1 MLFVINQE
9 VYSLKGNKNIH
20 IMKQLIFTFIAL
32 FSIVAFSQ
40 NIEKDLGE
48 FSQLKTFD
56 GLSVE
61 LVKSSSNKVVISGVH
76 KYDVEIVNKNGLLKI
91 KFNMPKVSTLY
102 ETKIVLFYKELN
114 LIDAN
119 EGSFIFSDEVIK
131 EIDLEIKAQE
141 GAIIRLEVDAKRV
154 NSRVVSGSIITLSGK
169 AKNQDV
175 VVNSG
180 GIYKAKECI
189 TEQTKVSVSAG
200 GSAKIY
206 ATEIAKAKVKA
217 GGVIKIY
224 GHPKLADTKTVL
236 GGSITVVD

>member
-1 MLFVINQE
+1 
-9 VYSLKGNKNIH
+9 
-20 IMKQLIFTFIAL
+20 MKQFIFSL
-32 FSIVAFSQ
+32 VVAFSLISFSQ
-40 NIEKDLGE
+40 NVEKNLGE

-61 LVKSSSNKVVISGVH
+61 LVKSDNNKVVISGVH
-76 KYDVEIVNKNGLLKI
+76 KDDVEIVNKHGLLKI
-91 KFNMPKVSTLY
+91 RFNIPKASTLY

-119 EGSFIFSDEVIK
+119 EGSFVFSNEIIK
-131 EIDLEIKAQE
+131 ELDLEIKAQE

-169 AKNQDV
+169 ANNQDV
-175 VVNSG
+175 IVNSG
-180 GIYKAKECI
+180 GIYKAQECI

-224 GHPKLADTKTVL
+224 GHPKLADTKKML
-236 GGSITVVD
+236 GGSITVVE

>member
-1 MLFVINQE
+1 
-9 VYSLKGNKNIH
+9 
-20 IMKQLIFTFIAL
+20 MKQFI
-32 FSIVAFSQ
+32 FSIAVVFSLISFSQ
-40 NIEKDLGE
+40 NIEKPLGE

-61 LVKSSSNKVVISGVH
+61 LLKSEENKVVISGVH
-76 KYDVEIVNKNGLLKI
+76 KDDVQIVNKKGLLKI
-91 KFNMPKVSTLY
+91 KFNIPKASTLY

-119 EGSFIFSDEVIK
+119 EGSFVFSDEVIK
-131 EIDLEIKAQE
+131 EIDLEVKAQE
-141 GAIIRLEVDAKRV
+141 GAIIRLEVDAQRV

-169 AKNQDV
+169 TKNQDV

-180 GIYKAKECI
+180 GVYKAEECI

-224 GHPKLADTKTVL
+224 GHPKLADTKTIL
-236 GGSITVVD
+236 GGSITVEE

>member
-1 MLFVINQE
+1 
-9 VYSLKGNKNIH
+9 
-20 IMKQLIFTFIAL
+20 MKQFIFSL
-32 FSIVAFSQ
+32 VVAFSLVSFSQ
-40 NIEKDLGE
+40 NVEKELGG

-61 LVKSSSNKVVISGVH
+61 LVKSEENKVVISGVH
-76 KYDVEIVNKNGLLKI
+76 KDDVEVINKKGLLKI
-91 KFNMPKVSTLY
+91 RFNIPKASTLY
-102 ETKIVLFYKELN
+102 ETKVVLFYKELN

-119 EGSFIFSDEVIK
+119 EGSFIFSDEIIR
-131 EIDLEIKAQE
+131 ELDLEIKAQE
-141 GAIIRLEVDAKRV
+141 GAIIRLEVDAQRV

-180 GIYKAKECI
+180 GIYKAEECT

-224 GHPKLADTKTVL
+224 GHPKLADTKKVL
-236 GGSITVVD
+236 GGSITVVE

>member
-1 MLFVINQE
+1 
-9 VYSLKGNKNIH
+9 
-20 IMKQLIFTFIAL
+20 MKQFIFSL
-32 FSIVAFSQ
+32 VVVFSLVSFSQ
-40 NIEKDLGE
+40 NVEKNLGE

-61 LVKSSSNKVVISGVH
+61 LVKSDNNKVVISGVH
-76 KYDVEIVNKNGLLKI
+76 KDDVEVINKKGLLKI
-91 KFNMPKVSTLY
+91 RFNIPKASTLY

-119 EGSFIFSDEVIK
+119 EGSFIFSDEIIK
-131 EIDLEIKAQE
+131 ELDLEIKAQE

-169 AKNQDV
+169 ANNQDV
-175 VVNSG
+175 IVNSG
-180 GIYKAKECI
+180 GIYKAQECI

-224 GHPKLADTKTVL
+224 GHPKLADTKKVL
-236 GGSITVVD
+236 GGSITVVE

>member
-1 MLFVINQE
+1 
-9 VYSLKGNKNIH
+9 
-20 IMKQLIFTFIAL
+20 MKQFIFSL
-32 FSIVAFSQ
+32 VVAFSLVSFSQ
-40 NIEKDLGE
+40 NTEKELGE

-61 LVKSSSNKVVISGVH
+61 LVKSSTNKVVISGVH
-76 KYDVEIVNKNGLLKI
+76 RNDVEVVNKNGLLKI
-91 KFNMPKVSTLY
+91 RFNIPKVTTLY
-102 ETKIVLFYKELN
+102 ETKVVLFYKELN

-119 EGSFIFSDEVIK
+119 EGSFIFSDEIIK

-141 GAIIRLEVDAKRV
+141 GAIIRLEVDAQRV
-154 NSRVVSGSIITLSGK
+154 NSRVVSGSIVTLSGK

-180 GIYKAKECI
+180 GVYKAQECI
-189 TEQTKVSVSAG
+189 TEQTKVTVSAG

-224 GHPKLADTKTVL
+224 GHPKLADTKKVF
-236 GGSITVVD
+236 GGSITVVE

>member
-1 MLFVINQE
+1 MWFVINQE
-9 VYSLKGNKNIH
+9 VYSLKVNKNIH
-20 IMKQLIFTFIAL
+20 IMKQFIFAFVVL
-32 FSIVAFSQ
+32 FSVVAFSQ
-40 NIEKDLGE
+40 NVEKSLGE

-61 LVKSSSNKVVISGVH
+61 LVKAEENKIVISGVH
-76 KYDVEIVNKNGLLKI
+76 KEDVELVNKNGLLKI
-91 KFNMPKVSTLY
+91 RFNMPKTSTVY
-102 ETKIVLFYKELN
+102 ETKVVLFYKELN

-119 EGSFIFSDEVIK
+119 EGSFIFSDEVMK

-154 NSRVVSGSIITLSGK
+154 NSRVVSGSVITLSGN

-180 GIYKAKECI
+180 GVYKGQECI

-200 GSAKIY
+200 GVAEIY

-236 GGSITVVD
+236 GGSITMME

>member
-1 MLFVINQE
+1 
-9 VYSLKGNKNIH
+9 
-20 IMKQLIFTFIAL
+20 MKQFIFSL
-32 FSIVAFSQ
+32 VVAFSLVSFSQ
-40 NIEKDLGE
+40 NVEKKLGE

-61 LVKSSSNKVVISGVH
+61 LVKSDNNKVVISGVH
-76 KYDVEIVNKNGLLKI
+76 KDDVEVINKKGLLKI
-91 KFNMPKVSTLY
+91 RFNIPKASTLY

-119 EGSFIFSDEVIK
+119 EGSFIFSDEIIK
-131 EIDLEIKAQE
+131 ELDLEIKAQE
-141 GAIIRLEVDAKRV
+141 GAIIRLEVDAKRI

-169 AKNQDV
+169 ANNQDV
-175 VVNSG
+175 IVNSG
-180 GIYKAKECI
+180 GIYKAQECI

-224 GHPKLADTKTVL
+224 GHPKLADTKKVL

>member
-1 MLFVINQE
+1 
-9 VYSLKGNKNIH
+9 
-20 IMKQLIFTFIAL
+20 MKQFI
-32 FSIVAFSQ
+32 FSIAVVFSLISFSQ
-40 NIEKDLGE
+40 NIEKSLGE

-61 LVKSSSNKVVISGVH
+61 LLKSEENKVVISGVH
-76 KYDVEIVNKNGLLKI
+76 KDDVQIVNKKGLLKI
-91 KFNMPKVSTLY
+91 KFNIPKASTLY

-119 EGSFIFSDEVIK
+119 EGSFVFSDEVIK
-131 EIDLEIKAQE
+131 EIDLEVKAQE
-141 GAIIRLEVDAKRV
+141 GAIIRLEVDAQRV

-180 GIYKAKECI
+180 GVYKAEECI

-224 GHPKLADTKTVL
+224 GHPKLADTKTIL
-236 GGSITVVD
+236 GGSITVVK

>member
-1 MLFVINQE
+1 
-9 VYSLKGNKNIH
+9 
-20 IMKQLIFTFIAL
+20 MKQFIFSLVVA
-32 FSIVAFSQ
+32 FSLTSFSQ

-61 LVKSSSNKVVISGVH
+61 LVKSDNNKMVISGVH
-76 KYDVEIVNKNGLLKI
+76 KDDVEIVNKKGLLKI
-91 KFNMPKVSTLY
+91 RFNLPKTTTVY
-102 ETKIVLFYKELN
+102 ETKVVLFYKGLN

-119 EGSFIFSDEVIK
+119 EGSFIFSEGIIK
-131 EIDLEIKAQE
+131 GIDLEIKAQE
-141 GAIIRLEVDAKRV
+141 GAIIRLEVDAQRV
-154 NSRVVSGSIITLSGK
+154 NSRVVSGSIITLSGN
-169 AKNQDV
+169 ANNQDV

-180 GIYKAKECI
+180 GVYKAQECI
-189 TEQTKVSVSAG
+189 TKQTKISVSAG

-217 GGVIKIY
+217 GGNIAIY
-224 GHPKLADTKTVL
+224 GHPKLADTRTVL

>member
-1 MLFVINQE
+1 
-9 VYSLKGNKNIH
+9 
-20 IMKQLIFTFIAL
+20 MKQFI
-32 FSIVAFSQ
+32 FSIVVVFSLVSFSQ
-40 NIEKDLGE
+40 NIEKDLGQ

-61 LVKSSSNKVVISGVH
+61 LVKSDKNKAVISGVH
-76 KYDVEIVNKNGLLKI
+76 KDDVEIINKNGLLKI
-91 KFNMPKVSTLY
+91 RFNLPKASTLY
-102 ETKIVLFYKELN
+102 ETKVVLFYKELN

-119 EGSFIFSDEVIK
+119 EGSFIFSDEIIK

-141 GAIIRLEVDAKRV
+141 GAIIRLEVDVQRV
-154 NSRVVSGSIITLSGK
+154 NSRVVSGSIMTLSGK

-180 GIYKAKECI
+180 GVYTAQECI

-200 GSAKIY
+200 GSAKIH

-236 GGSITVVD
+236 GGSIIVVE

>member
-1 MLFVINQE
+1 
-9 VYSLKGNKNIH
+9 
-20 IMKQLIFTFIAL
+20 MKQFIFSL
-32 FSIVAFSQ
+32 VVAFSLVSFSQ
-40 NIEKDLGE
+40 NVEKELGQ

-61 LVKSSSNKVVISGVH
+61 LVKSSANKVVISGVH
-76 KYDVEIVNKNGLLKI
+76 RDDVEVVNKNGLLKVR
-91 KFNMPKVSTLY
+91 FNIPKASTLY
-102 ETKIVLFYKELN
+102 ETKVVLFYKELN

-119 EGSFIFSDEVIK
+119 EGSFVFSDEIIK

-141 GAIIRLEVDAKRV
+141 GAIIRLEVDVQRV
-154 NSRVVSGSIITLSGK
+154 NSRVVSGSIITLSGN
-169 AKNQDV
+169 AKNQYV

-180 GIYKAKECI
+180 GVYKAQECI

-206 ATEIAKAKVKA
+206 ATGIAKAKVKA

-224 GHPKLADTKTVL
+224 GNPKLADTKTVL
-236 GGSITVVD
+236 GGSIVVVE

>member
-1 MLFVINQE
+1 
-9 VYSLKGNKNIH
+9 
-20 IMKQLIFTFIAL
+20 MKQFI
-32 FSIVAFSQ
+32 FSIVVAFSLISFSQ
-40 NIEKDLGE
+40 NVEKSLGE

-61 LVKSSSNKVVISGVH
+61 LVKAEENKVIISGVH
-76 KYDVEIVNKNGLLKI
+76 REDVELVNKNGLLKI
-91 KFNMPKVSTLY
+91 RFNMPKTSTVY
-102 ETKIVLFYKELN
+102 ETKVVLFYKELN

-119 EGSFIFSDEVIK
+119 EGSFIFSDEVMK
-131 EIDLEIKAQE
+131 EIDLEVKAQE

-175 VVNSG
+175 IVNSG
-180 GIYKAKECI
+180 GVYKGQECI

-200 GSAKIY
+200 GSAEIY

-236 GGSITVVD
+236 GGSITVVE

>member
-1 MLFVINQE
+1 
-9 VYSLKGNKNIH
+9 
-20 IMKQLIFTFIAL
+20 MKQFI
-32 FSIVAFSQ
+32 FSIVVACSLISFSQ

-56 GLSVE
+56 GLTVE
-61 LVKSSSNKVVISGVH
+61 LVKSSSNKVVISGVN
-76 KYDVEIVNKNGLLKI
+76 KDDVEFVNKNGLLKI

-180 GIYKAKECI
+180 GKYKAKECI

-224 GHPKLADTKTVL
+224 GHPKLADTKTVF

>member
-1 MLFVINQE
+1 
-9 VYSLKGNKNIH
+9 
-20 IMKQLIFTFIAL
+20 MKQIIFTL
-32 FSIVAFSQ
+32 VVAFSLISFSQ
-40 NIEKDLGE
+40 NVEKDLGE

-61 LVKSSSNKVVISGVH
+61 LVKSDNNKAVVSGVH
-76 KYDVEIVNKNGLLKI
+76 KDDVEIINKNGLLKI
-91 KFNMPKVSTLY
+91 RFNRPKTSTVY
-102 ETKIVLFYKELN
+102 ETKIMLFYKELN

-119 EGSFIFSDEVIK
+119 EGSFIFSDEPVK

-141 GAIIRLEVDAKRV
+141 GAIIRLEVDAQRV

-180 GIYKAKECI
+180 GIYKAQECI
-189 TEQTKVSVSAG
+189 TEQTKVTVSAG

-217 GGVIKIY
+217 GGNITIY
-224 GHPKLADTKTVL
+224 GHPKLADTKKVL
-236 GGSITVVD
+236 GGNITVVE

>member
-1 MLFVINQE
+1 
-9 VYSLKGNKNIH
+9 
-20 IMKQLIFTFIAL
+20 MKQIIFTL
-32 FSIVAFSQ
+32 VVAFSLISFSQ
-40 NIEKDLGE
+40 NVEKDLGE

-61 LVKSSSNKVVISGVH
+61 LVKSDNNKAVVSGVH
-76 KYDVEIVNKNGLLKI
+76 KDDVEIINKKGLLKI
-91 KFNMPKVSTLY
+91 RFNRPRTSTVY
-102 ETKIVLFYKELN
+102 ETKIMLFYKELN

-119 EGSFIFSDEVIK
+119 EGSFIFSDEPVK

-141 GAIIRLEVDAKRV
+141 GAIIRLEVDAQRV

-180 GIYKAKECI
+180 GIYKAQECI
-189 TEQTKVSVSAG
+189 TEQTKVTVSAG

-217 GGVIKIY
+217 GGNITIY
-224 GHPKLADTKTVL
+224 GHPKLADTKKVL
-236 GGSITVVD
+236 GGNITVVE